1 MSDLEIRS
9 GGAIA
14 VDTEQLRAV
23 AARLREFGIR
33 LGEFA
38 DRARWVATDAA
49 ATATRFGID
58 LEARWLASGAD
69 RAAEQPAALAAAL
82 DGLAAACELIELRAQ
97 HAAAAAAGDADAARA
112 IESRMA
118 LLEQEYP
125 DAARAADT
133 AVRGWRSGGPIEM
146 ARQAAAATWWIPGM
160 ALPLAVGTG
169 VLWGGV
175 ALAGFGRMSR
185 APVSPGAPAADRDP
199 APAHGTSSHAA
210 RSPYRADYRARSSP
224 NPLISVGI
232 GAGDGFGGCRPPR
245 ARRR

>member
-14 VDTEQLRAV
+14 VDTELLRAV

-82 DGLAAACELIELRAQ
+82 DGLAAAYELIELRAQ
-97 HAAAAAAGDADAARA
+97 HAAAAATGDADAARA

-160 ALPLAVGTG
+160 ALPLA
-169 VLWGGV
+169 L
-175 ALAGFGRMSR
+175 
-185 APVSPGAPAADRDP
+185 
-199 APAHGTSSHAA
+199 
-210 RSPYRADYRARSSP
+210 
-224 NPLISVGI
+224 
-232 GAGDGFGGCRPPR
+232 
-245 ARRR
+245 RRRMPRPRRPRHQCPGIAAGPGTRPRHLQPRRPEPLPRRLPCAQ